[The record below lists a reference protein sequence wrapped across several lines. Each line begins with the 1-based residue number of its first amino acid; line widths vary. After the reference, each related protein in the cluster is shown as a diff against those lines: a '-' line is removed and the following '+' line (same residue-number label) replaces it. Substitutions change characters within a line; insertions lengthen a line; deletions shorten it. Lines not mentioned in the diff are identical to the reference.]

1 MYISN
6 RLKAVTLILTIVGTI
21 AFHPGVEAA
30 KHIDCSR
37 YDKQINYHNCHG
49 MLKECAE
56 FDSTREWFAKKCRA
70 YNRGE
75 LTDLQMGGA
84 AQIYDKAIGE
94 LRKAAVSKGY
104 R

>member
-1 MYISN
+1 M
-6 RLKAVTLILTIVGTI
+6 V
-21 AFHPGVEAA
+21 
-30 KHIDCSR
+30 
-37 YDKQINYHNCHG
+37 
-49 MLKECAE
+49 
-56 FDSTREWFAKKCRA
+56 AKKCRA